1 MLFLSS
7 GTVDVIPKSTA
18 TGQEQQEKTVFHISV
33 LLKEA
38 QRDERVSELG
48 MGRVTH
54 TLVENCQPGEEI
66 ISAVPM
72 EESPR
77 QGRAGQELGRWPSLS
92 RTGRAGR
99 LKEEVVV
106 EENEEELEEVGEEMK
121 TDRFLKQPSKKSGN
135 FSLQDRDVAEA
146 AVRVPQTETQEHQTH
161 GLACSSVPGQ
171 TKGLILGDHGIVS
184 GHRSLPRAV
193 LRRPR
198 KYETPLGRRTVSMYG
213 DPLKQ
218 QRDSQPEQERPLR
231 RPSSVCM
238 LAGPGPVLLEAQIQQ
253 SSLKRAGVLDST
265 YQYRS
270 RKAELRA
277 VDGLMSFVA
286 QRPSGPA
293 EVTPRVRQRNWK
305 PRPLSMTVLE
315 LRKRGSDDEIDSQR
329 SSSHKGSDGGGFL
342 KGGLRWRLFGKVAQ
356 DRCKETENDKE
367 AKSSPKL
374 NKTDSPKT
382 TLGSLRRSLSLRI
395 RRTRTRDR
403 PTLGSDGESRDGSR
417 TNSATEHTAMPSRPF
432 SYLTGRTL
440 PLPNEKVE
448 DRGMQYIQY
457 HSKGKVK
464 VMEVPL
470 CPSKLSKPAP
480 EEQSIWQLIANRFRR
495 KEQPCSGKC
504 ESQQSQSKDTGQY
517 TLAGNKEPQSVT
529 IETLKGIDFN
539 KGQDSFVNSQEWTLS
554 RSVPELKVGIVGN
567 LSSGKSALVHRYLT
581 GTYVQ
586 EESPEGGR
594 FKKEIVVD
602 GQSYLL
608 LIRDEGGPPE
618 LQFAAWV
625 DAVVFVFSLEDE
637 ISFQTVYNYFLRL
650 SSYRNTAEV
659 PMVLVGTQDAISAA
673 NPRVIDDSR
682 ARKLSND
689 LKRCTYYETCSTYGL
704 NVERVFQDV
713 AQKVVALRKK
723 QQLSIGPCKSLPNSP
738 SHSSVPA
745 ASIPSVHINQAAN
758 GGGAFSDYSSSVP
771 STPSISQREMRIE
784 TIAASNTPTPIR
796 KQSKR
801 RSNIFTSRKASEQA
815 KSVDSK
821 TDSIG
826 SGRAIPIKQGILLKR
841 SGKSLNKEWKKKYV
855 TLCDNGVLTYHPS
868 LHDYMQNVHGKE
880 IDLLRTTVK
889 VPGKRPP
896 RAVATIAPTAS
907 PKTNGL
913 TKDRSTLQLG
923 IGNTGAPHSN
933 SSSSLQTGGSVF
945 GSGKDGMHQRSFSV
959 SSADQWNEA
968 VINTSASSGA
978 PNGMS
983 EPVSGS
989 ATSPKLEPP
998 PSPHANRKKHR
1009 RKKSTGITKPDG
1021 LSAGNEEQ
1029 EDSFEFVIV
1038 SLTGQTWNFEASTF
1052 EERELWVQAVE
1063 SQIFASL
1070 QSCES
1075 MKNKSRLGSQSDAMA
1090 IQSIRNVRGNSFCVD
1105 CDAPNPDWASLNLG
1119 ALMCIE
1125 CSGIHRNLGTHL
1137 SRVRSLDLDDWPVEL
1152 SMVMTAIGN
1161 AMANSV
1167 WEGALEGYTKP
1178 GTDSTRE
1185 EKERW
1190 IRAKYEQKLLV
1201 VGLPQS
1207 DVPLG
1212 QQLLRAVVEDDLR
1225 LVVVLLA
1232 HGTKEEVNETYGDG
1246 DGRTA
1251 LHLSCAMANV
1261 VLTQL
1266 LIWYGVDVKSRDA
1279 RGQTPLSY
1287 ARRAGS
1293 QECGDILLQHGCPN
1307 DASSLASVPTPN
1319 MSRRNPNPNPNVNNN
1334 NAQCEL
1340 NRSISIM

>member
-7 GTVDVIPKSTA
+7 GTGDASV
-18 TGQEQQEKTVFHISV
+18 GHQQQGKTTYHISV
-33 LLKEA
+33 TLKET
-38 QRDERVSELG
+38 QGDDPVVELG
-48 MGRVTH
+48 MGWVAPGA
-54 TLVENCQPGEEI
+54 LVDVCQPGGET
-66 ISAVPM
+66 M
-72 EESPR
+72 EDNSI
-77 QGRAGQELGRWPSLS
+77 LDRWPSL
-92 RTGRAGR
+92 RTGSLRR
-99 LKEEVVV
+99 EVVV
-106 EENEEELEEVGEEMK
+106 EENEEEENDEVEVEGEMRS
-121 TDRFLKQPSKKSGN
+121 DGFMRHSSKS
-135 FSLQDRDVAEA
+135 SSDIADVDAQDSHKY
-146 AVRVPQTETQEHQTH
+146 RVNVHAR
-161 GLACSSVPGQ
+161 GLAFG
-171 TKGLILGDHGIVS
+171 GRGAAA
-184 GHRSLPRAV
+184 GHTLPQAALRRTRQDEASPSRRTMSMYGETV
-193 LRRPR
+193 EQQSELQPERLRRPR
-198 KYETPLGRRTVSMYG
+198 
-213 DPLKQ
+213 
-218 QRDSQPEQERPLR
+218 
-231 RPSSVCM
+231 SVCM
-238 LAGPGPVLLEAQIQQ
+238 LSGPGPVLVEQAKQN
-253 SSLKRAGVLDST
+253 SLKRTTEVEGSQL
-265 YQYRS
+265 YRS
-270 RKAELRA
+270 RKAELRL
-277 VDGLMSFVA
+277 VDGLNPVLG
-286 QRPSGPA
+286 QRAPGPA
-293 EVTPRVRQRNWK
+293 EVIPRVRHRSVK
-305 PRPLSMTVLE
+305 TRPLSMTVLE
-315 LRKRGSDDEIDSQR
+315 LRKRASDDDVSRQQSQTG
-329 SSSHKGSDGGGFL
+329 HDGGNFL
-342 KGGLRWRLFGKVAQ
+342 KGAFRWRLFGKSSP
-356 DRCKETENDKE
+356 DKNKESDTEKT
-367 AKSSPKL
+367 AKSSSKSINSDAPK
-374 NKTDSPKT
+374 S
-382 TLGSLRRSLSLRI
+382 TLSSLRRSLSMRI
-395 RRTRTRDR
+395 RRTRPREKVS
-403 PTLGSDGESRDGSR
+403 PGCDGAAKEPSQ
-417 TNSATEHTAMPSRPF
+417 AKTAEPIPPQAF

-440 PLPNEKVE
+440 PSSGEQME

-457 HSKGKVK
+457 RSRGKVK

-470 CPSKLSKPAP
+470 CPTKLSKPAQ
-480 EEQSIWQLIANRFRR
+480 EEPSIWQLIANRFRR
-495 KEQPCSGKC
+495 KEQPDKC
-504 ESQQSQSKDTGQY
+504 EWKDAGQRAL
-517 TLAGNKEPQSVT
+517 TLSNKSLPVT
-529 IETLKGIDFN
+529 IEALADTESY

-650 SSYRNTAEV
+650 SSYRNAAEV

-713 AQKVVALRKK
+713 AQKVVAMRKK

-758 GGGAFSDYSSSVP
+758 GGCAFSDYSSSVP

-801 RSNIFTSRKASEQA
+801 RSNIFTSRKASEQS
-815 KSVDSK
+815 KSVENK

-855 TLCDNGVLTYHPS
+855 TLCDNGLLTYHPS

-896 RAVATIAPTAS
+896 RAVAPTVAPTAS
-907 PKTNGL
+907 PKTNGM
-913 TKDRSTLQLG
+913 TKDRSALQLG

-933 SSSSLQTGGSVF
+933 SSSSLQTGASLFGGS
-945 GSGKDGMHQRSFSV
+945 KDGMHQRSFSV
-959 SSADQWNEA
+959 SSADQWNDA
-968 VINTSASSGA
+968 INTSTSAAA
-978 PNGMS
+978 PNGTNDPAS
-983 EPVSGS
+983 CSAGS
-989 ATSPKLEPP
+989 ATSPKLDPP

-1029 EDSFEFVIV
+1029 EDSFEFIIV
-1038 SLTGQTWNFEASTF
+1038 SLTGQTWNFEASTY
-1052 EERELWVQAVE
+1052 EERELWVQAIE

-1075 MKNKSRLGSQSDAMA
+1075 IKNKSRLGSQSDAMA

-1105 CDAPNPDWASLNLG
+1105 CDAANPDWASLNLG

-1161 AMANSV
+1161 AMANSI
-1167 WEGALEGYTKP
+1167 WEGALEGYSKP
-1178 GTDSTRE
+1178 GSDSTRE

-1190 IRAKYEQKLLV
+1190 IRAKYEQKLFLA
-1201 VGLPQS
+1201 GLPQS

-1225 LVVVLLA
+1225 LAVVLLA

-1261 VLTQL
+1261 VITQL

-1293 QECGDILLQHGCPN
+1293 QECADILLQHGCPN
-1307 DASSLASVPTPN
+1307 DAGAVTSSNAGNRNS
-1319 MSRRNPNPNPNVNNN
+1319 NPNINN

>member
-1 MLFLSS
+1 
-7 GTVDVIPKSTA
+7 
-18 TGQEQQEKTVFHISV
+18 
-33 LLKEA
+33 
-38 QRDERVSELG
+38 
-48 MGRVTH
+48 
-54 TLVENCQPGEEI
+54 
-66 ISAVPM
+66 
-72 EESPR
+72 
-77 QGRAGQELGRWPSLS
+77 
-92 RTGRAGR
+92 
-99 LKEEVVV
+99 
-106 EENEEELEEVGEEMK
+106 MK
-121 TDRFLKQPSKKSGN
+121 TDRFLKQLTNSDKS
-135 FSLQDRDVAEA
+135 SQQQRDVAEVA
-146 AVRVPQTETQEHQTH
+146 AQTGTQEKHIRSTTLCSVNVHARGLVFGHH
-161 GLACSSVPGQ
+161 GTVA
-171 TKGLILGDHGIVS
+171 
-184 GHRSLPRAV
+184 GHSSLPRAV

-198 KYETPLGRRTVSMYG
+198 LDEASFGRRTVSMYG
-213 DPLKQ
+213 DPIRQ
-218 QRDSQPEQERPLR
+218 QKDSQPVRLR
-231 RPSSVCM
+231 RPRSVCM
-238 LAGPGPVLLEAQIQQ
+238 LAGLGPVQTETQNEHPSRLEGISE
-253 SSLKRAGVLDST
+253 SSQ
-265 YQYRS
+265 QYRS

-277 VDGLMSFVA
+277 VDGLSHVVA
-286 QRPSGPA
+286 QRPSVLT
-293 EVTPRVRQRNWK
+293 EVTPRIRQRSWK
-305 PRPLSMTVLE
+305 PRPVSMTVLE

-329 SSSHKGSDGGGFL
+329 SCNHIGSDGGSSL
-342 KGGLRWRLFGKVAQ
+342 KGSFRWRLFGKAPQ
-356 DRCKETENDKE
+356 DKNKEREDT
-367 AKSSPKL
+367 KSSPKFC
-374 NKTDSPKT
+374 KSEAPKG
-382 TLGSLRRSLSLRI
+382 TLSSLRRSLSLRI
-395 RRTRTRDR
+395 RRTRPRDKV
-403 PTLGSDGESRDGSR
+403 TVGSEGESKACSQ
-417 TNSATEHTAMPSRPF
+417 TKNSVEETTMAPQPF
-432 SYLTGRTL
+432 SYLTGRAL
-440 PLPNEKVE
+440 PTSSEQIE
-448 DRGMQYIQY
+448 DGGMQYIQY
-457 HSKGKVK
+457 HSRGKVK

-470 CPSKLSKPAP
+470 CPTKLSKPVQ
-480 EEQSIWQLIANRFRR
+480 EEPSIWQLIANRFRR
-495 KEQPCSGKC
+495 KEQPCSSKC
-504 ESQQSQSKDTGQY
+504 ESQQSECKDTGQY
-517 TLAGNKEPQSVT
+517 PLDRNNKSQPVS
-529 IETLKGIDFN
+529 IETLADTESH

-713 AQKVVALRKK
+713 AQKVVAMRKK

-896 RAVATIAPTAS
+896 RAVATVAPTAS

-933 SSSSLQTGGSVF
+933 SSTSLQTGASQFGGS
-945 GSGKDGMHQRSFSV
+945 KDGMHQRSFSV

-968 VINTSASSGA
+968 INTSTSSGA

-983 EPVSGS
+983 DPANSSVGS

-1029 EDSFEFVIV
+1029 EDSFEFIIV
-1038 SLTGQTWNFEASTF
+1038 SLTGQTWNFEASTY
-1052 EERELWVQAVE
+1052 EERELWVQAIE

-1075 MKNKSRLGSQSDAMA
+1075 IKNKSRLGSQSDAMA

-1105 CDAPNPDWASLNLG
+1105 CDAANPDWASLNLG

-1161 AMANSV
+1161 SMANSV

-1178 GTDSTRE
+1178 GSDSTRE

-1190 IRAKYEQKLLV
+1190 IRAKYEQKLFL

-1225 LVVVLLA
+1225 LVVLLLA

-1261 VLTQL
+1261 VITQL

-1293 QECGDILLQHGCPN
+1293 QECADILLQHGCPN
-1307 DASSLASVPTPN
+1307 DTSSLSSMPTPN
-1319 MSRRNPNPNPNVNNN
+1319 MSRRNPNPNINNN